1 MRRFDESPS
10 TPRQRAIAL
19 AVLLAGVVCMGMG
32 QTIVFAVLPPI
43 ARKIGMGDLQV
54 LSIFMLSAAFW
65 VLIGPLWGRQSDIY
79 GRRPF
84 IVIGLSGFAV
94 SMTAFATVLH
104 IGLAGA
110 LSGVLLYSLLLG
122 TRSIYGII
130 GCATPGAAQAYIAD
144 RTPPERR
151 TAGMSAFSAA
161 FGIGAM
167 VGPAFAGAVVAI
179 DPLAPLYAVAA
190 AAACAVGAVWFFLP
204 ERTAPKERAPR
215 PKLSPF
221 DRRIRP
227 FLAYA
232 VATGVATSIP
242 VQFIAFYFIDRLGL
256 QSEDALQL
264 VGVALSAAAM
274 ASLFSQLVL
283 VQRFNL
289 PPMTLMRAG
298 PILICIGHAIIA
310 ISPSVGPL
318 VFGMLLSGLGAGM
331 LTPGYVGGA
340 SLSVTADEQGSAAG
354 LSNAAGASGFIFA
367 PLLGNVFYSIAP
379 SALFIATAA
388 ISAACAAY
396 AFLEKGLARPAP
408 VPVAQEPDTPI

>member
-1 MRRFDESPS
+1 M
-10 TPRQRAIAL
+10 
-19 AVLLAGVVCMGMG
+19 
-32 QTIVFAVLPPI
+32 
-43 ARKIGMGDLQV
+43 
-54 LSIFMLSAAFW
+54 
-65 VLIGPLWGRQSDIY
+65 
-79 GRRPF
+79 
-84 IVIGLSGFAV
+84 
-94 SMTAFATVLH
+94 
-104 IGLAGA
+104 
-110 LSGVLLYSLLLG
+110 LLG
-122 TRSIYGII
+122 TRSIYGVI

-190 AAACAVGAVWFFLP
+190 AAACSVAAVWFFLP
-204 ERTAPKERAPR
+204 ERTAPKERPVR

-221 DRRIRP
+221 DKRIRP
-227 FLAYA
+227 FLVYA
-232 VATGVATSIP
+232 MATGVVTSIP

-256 QSEDALQL
+256 QSKDALQL

-289 PPMTLMRAG
+289 LPSTLMRTG
-298 PILICIGHAIIA
+298 PILICAGHAIIA
-310 ISPSVGPL
+310 LSTDIGPL

-331 LTPGYVGGA
+331 LTPGYAGAA

-367 PLLGNVFYSIAP
+367 PVLGNLFYMLGP
-379 SALFIATAA
+379 SALFIATAVM
-388 ISAACAAY
+388 AAGCAAY
-396 AFLEKGLARPAP
+396 AFLEKGFARSLPAL
-408 VPVAQEPDTPI
+408 VAQEPAQDSPDVPI

>member
-1 MRRFDESPS
+1 MNRFDESPS
-10 TPRQRAIAL
+10 SPRQRQIAL
-19 AVLLAGVVCMGMG
+19 GILLAGVVCMGMG
-32 QTIVFAVLPPI
+32 QTIVFAVLPPL
-43 ARKIGMGDLQV
+43 ARKIGMGDFQV
-54 LSIFMLSAAFW
+54 LSIFMLSAFFW
-65 VLIGPLWGRQSDIY
+65 VVIGPFWGRFSDLY

-84 IVIGLSGFAV
+84 IVIGLSGFAI
-94 SMTAFATVLH
+94 STTAFATVLH
-104 IGLAGA
+104 FGLAGA
-110 LSGVLLYSLLLG
+110 LSGGLLYALLLG
-122 TRSIYGII
+122 TRSIYGTI

-190 AAACAVGAVWFFLP
+190 AAACSVVAVWFFLP
-204 ERTAPKERAPR
+204 ERTKPKERIAA
-215 PKLSPF
+215 PKLSPM
-221 DRRIRP
+221 DKRIRP
-227 FLAYA
+227 FLIYGL
-232 VATGVATSIP
+232 ATAIATAIP

-289 PPMTLMRAG
+289 PPMTLMRVG
-298 PILICIGHAIIA
+298 PIIICIGHAIIA
-310 ISPSVGPL
+310 ASTDVGPL

-331 LTPGYVGGA
+331 ITPGFVGGA
-340 SLSVTADEQGSAAG
+340 SLSVSSDEQGSAAG
-354 LSNAAGASGFIFA
+354 LSNAAGASGFVFA
-367 PLLGNVFYSIAP
+367 PFLGQLFYSISP

-388 ISAACAAY
+388 ICVTSAIY
-396 AFLEKGLARPAP
+396 AFVEKGLERAAP
-408 VPVAQEPDTPI
+408 IIVEQEPDTPI